1 MSKEMKKIS
10 ISLARL
16 MVVLAAVLMI
26 IFNTIN
32 VNAEEAIQ
40 DSDYTI
46 VSAGEKD
53 GEQKQDDQNKDDQNQ
68 DDQKQEEQNQ
78 EEQKQEEQKQEEQKQ
93 AEPQQPTGKDQWMNS
108 NGQWWYKLANGSWV
122 VGWKQIDGK
131 WYYFDN
137 NGYMKTGWVSVS
149 NVWYYMNSAGD
160 MATGWVNEK
169 GTWYYMGKSGILT
182 TGWIQS
188 GNKWYFMKNSGAMA
202 TRWAKDEVTGK
213 WYYFKDNGEMSVGW
227 CHDGSNWYYMDKSGE
242 MKTGWVSEGGKWYFM
257 KDSGAMVWDDWASAS
272 GYWYHFDKSGV
283 MQTGKFTDKD
293 GTVYDLGASGG
304 VADFTAQKAQQYS
317 SNTNYLIMVDRTA
330 HKVYIFQG
338 RQGNWTTLKEF
349 SCTDGVSTPNGTFQI
364 GIHNYHFGEEKGYT
378 CWYATQIS
386 GEILFHSAL
395 YAKNS
400 MTTIT
405 DGRLGIRASHGCI
418 RLDINN
424 AKYIYENIPQ
434 GTKVVIY
441 E

>member
-1 MSKEMKKIS
+1 MKKIGKS
-10 ISLARL
+10 FTRL
-16 MVVLAAVLMI
+16 FVLLAAVLI
-26 IFNTIN
+26 IVFNTTV
-32 VNAEEAIQ
+32 VNAEGESQ
-40 DSDYTI
+40 DTDVTI

-53 GEQKQDDQNKDDQNQ
+53 GEQTDGQNSEDQNKDG
-68 DDQKQEEQNQ
+68 QKQDEQKQ
-78 EEQKQEEQKQEEQKQ
+78 DEQKQEEQKQQEQKQEEQKQ
-93 AEPQQPTGKDQWMNS
+93 PEPQGKDQWMNS
-108 NGQWWYKLANGSWV
+108 NGQWWYKLANGSWA

-137 NGYMKTGWVSVS
+137 NGYMQTGWTAVA
-149 NVWYYMNSAGD
+149 NVWYYMNTAGD
-160 MATGWVNEK
+160 MATGWVNDK
-169 GTWYYMGKSGILT
+169 GTWYYMGKNGVLT

-188 GNKWYFMKNSGAMA
+188 GSKWYFMKSSGAMA
-202 TRWAKDEVTGK
+202 TRWAKDGSGD

-227 CHDGSNWYYMDKSGE
+227 CHDGSNWYFMEKNGQ
-242 MKTGWVSEGGKWYFM
+242 MQTGWVKDEGKWYFL
-257 KDSGAMVWDDWASAS
+257 KSSGALAWDEWVSDK
-272 GYWYHFDKSGV
+272 GYWYHVDKSGV
-283 MQTGKFTDKD
+283 MQTGQFTDKD
-293 GTVYDLGASGG
+293 GTVYDLGTSGA

-349 SCTDGVSTPNGTFQI
+349 SCTDGVGTPNGTFQI

-378 CWYATQIS
+378 CWYATQIT
-386 GEILFHSAL
+386 GEILFHSVL

-434 GTKVVIY
+434 GTKVIIY